1 MQSNQPD
8 EKFWEIADSFVN
20 LANQHLDHTGQG
32 KVSAAML
39 YAAARFNSFVVAS
52 AAGSIEELKRDQEEA
67 LEYFTEQYRKML
79 RENLADHIE
88 HFEANTKL

>member
-8 EKFWEIADSFVN
+8 EEFWEIADSFVN
-20 LANQHLDHTGQG
+20 LANQHLDHTGQE

-52 AAGSIEELKRDQEEA
+52 AAGGVEELKRDQKEA

-79 RENLADHIE
+79 RENLVDQIE
-88 HFEANTKL
+88 NSEKYNK

>member
-20 LANQHLDHTGQG
+20 LANQHLDHIGQG

-52 AAGSIEELKRDQEEA
+52 AAGSVEELKRDQEEA